1 MDWYDGIVRVDVH
14 VKGIIDGENVEQ
26 KETVYVEAKILVDV
40 DWYGTD
46 ADGNRGVEIETYED
60 YEIEE
65 ENIIEKLEEETF
77 DKVNEIKIIWES
89 VNVEEIGEKIY
100 V

>member
-46 ADGNRGVEIETYED
+46 ADGNRGVEIEIYED
-60 YEIEE
+60 FEIEE

-89 VNVEEIGEKIY
+89 VKVEEIYDEM
-100 V
+100 

>member
-14 VKGIIDGENVEQ
+14 VKGVIDGENVEQ
-26 KETVYVEAKILVDV
+26 KETVYVEAKILVDT

-46 ADGNRGVEIETYED
+46 ADGNRGVEIEVYED

-65 ENIIEKLEEETF
+65 EDIIEKLEEETF

-89 VNVEEIGEKIY
+89 VTVEEIGEKIY

>member
-1 MDWYDGIVRVDVH
+1 MDWYDGIVRVDVY

-65 ENIIEKLEEETF
+65 EDIIEKLEEETF

-89 VNVEEIGEKIY
+89 VKVEDIY
-100 V
+100 DEM

>member
-1 MDWYDGIVRVDVH
+1 MDWHNGVVRVDVL
-14 VKGIIDGENVEQ
+14 VKGVIDGENVEQ
-26 KETVYVEAKILVDV
+26 KETVTVEAKILVDV

-65 ENIIEKLEEETF
+65 EDIIEKLEEETF

-89 VNVEEIGEKIY
+89 VKVEEIYDEM
-100 V
+100 